1 MKNIKI
7 LSKTPSKMLCLVT
20 LALVA
25 VGAQA
30 ETARLLPVADG
41 DLVAP
46 SLTAASKAGIAVA
59 PGIPGVSREAVSFT
73 FPVEAN
79 TALASAPA
87 PYETR
92 SLEYFVEVSAA
103 ELRAGATIYT
113 TAPNA
118 LVRINPSASEQL
130 KGGAAELAVLPSS
143 LVIRTAA
150 GDELRAADATSQLV
164 DAEQMKATGV
174 PFAAGTTAFRLS
186 PAVGVGALTLSAP
199 DLRSDATYAIHVFD
213 KESDAVLSLQA
224 AAMDFFHGQD
234 LRIHAHFEDAAGRF
248 ATDQVQGF
256 VTSPS
261 GDAWPVS
268 WAAGDRGQMSASLP
282 LDAIQGAGPGL
293 WELHMAASGD
303 RDGLTVMRNAT
314 TAFAVHV
321 PTAALNGDVRV
332 LRQRGLTIDLGVSV
346 AEAGRYEVRG
356 VIFGTDTSGALV
368 PFAAAHSAN
377 WLQEDGH
384 LTLSVEADLL
394 RQAGVRA
401 PYEVRDLRLMDQGR
415 MGVLHRQARG
425 IEIR

>member
-1 MKNIKI
+1 MKSIKPFCKT
-7 LSKTPSKMLCLVT
+7 LSLLT

-46 SLTAASKAGIAVA
+46 SLGAVSKAGVAVA
-59 PGIPGVSREAVSFT
+59 PGLPGVSREAVTFT
-73 FPVEAN
+73 FPVGAD
-79 TALASAPA
+79 TALAAAPA

-92 SLEYFVEVSAA
+92 SREYFVEVSAA

-118 LVRINPSASEQL
+118 LVRINPAASEQL
-130 KGGAAELAVLPSS
+130 RGGAAELAVDPSS

-150 GDELRAADATSQLV
+150 GDQLRAADATRQLV

-186 PAVGVGALTLSAP
+186 PSVGIGALTVAAP

-213 KESDAVLSLQA
+213 VESDAVLSLRA

-248 ATDQVQGF
+248 ATDQAQGF

-261 GDAWPVS
+261 GDAWPVR
-268 WAAGDRGQMSASLP
+268 WTAGEHGLMSASLP
-282 LDAIQGAGPGL
+282 LDAVQGAGQGL
-293 WELHMAASGD
+293 WELHMAAAGE

-332 LRQRGLTIDLGVSV
+332 LRQQGLAIELGVSV

-356 VIFGTDTSGALV
+356 MIFGTDASGALV

-377 WLQEDGH
+377 WLNEDGH
-384 LTLSVEADLL
+384 LTLGVEADLL
-394 RQAGVRA
+394 RQAGVHA
-401 PYEVRDLRLMDQGR
+401 PFEVRDLRLMDQGR

-425 IEIR
+425 LEIR